1 MFSHF
6 KYRERGH
13 PFTGFDF
20 DMKSCRMID
29 TATKTIVVMA
39 RNPLP
44 WNWGIW
50 VSLWNLRITRD
61 TQRVNLA
68 ANSFHVL

>member
-1 MFSHF
+1 
-6 KYRERGH
+6 
-13 PFTGFDF
+13 
-20 DMKSCRMID
+20 MID
-29 TATKTIVVMA
+29 AATKTIVVMA

-50 VSLWNLRITRD
+50 VSLWNLSITRD